1 MFSFESKFYG
11 LSLRSWI
18 IIIVLVII
26 FYIFVFTGE
35 SSTPVIIIQEDKTG
49 KEKFSNSV
57 NKKSNLIKVYNFN
70 TSWCGYSVRFQ
81 PEWEKFQKE
90 VKARDDLN
98 NVRAY
103 DIKCDNTD
111 NKQMCV
117 DYEVPGFP
125 TVIIEKDGKKID
137 YNGPRT
143 AEAII
148 ESIKN
153 L

>member
-1 MFSFESKFYG
+1 MFY
-11 LSLRSWI
+11 L
-18 IIIVLVII
+18 
-26 FYIFVFTGE
+26 FVFSGNSSQVNEQETTGGK
-35 SSTPVIIIQEDKTG
+35 STEEKTT
-49 KEKFSNSV
+49 KEKFSNSE
-57 NKKSNLIKVYNFN
+57 NKKSNLVKVYNFN

-90 VKARDDLN
+90 VKARDDLS

-103 DIKCDNTD
+103 DIKCDNAD

-125 TVIIEKDGKKID
+125 TVIIEKDGKKTD

-148 ESIKN
+148 ETVKN

>member
-1 MFSFESKFYG
+1 MISLGDKFYG
-11 LSLRSWI
+11 LSISSWI
-18 IIIVLVII
+18 IISVLIVL
-26 FYIFVFTGE
+26 FYFFVFNNA
-35 SSTPVIIIQEDKTG
+35 SSSPSQ
-49 KEKFSNSV
+49 EKFSDIQ

-90 VKARDDLN
+90 VKARDDLSN
-98 NVRAY
+98 IQAY
-103 DIKCDNTD
+103 DIKCDNAS
-111 NKQMCV
+111 NKQMCI

-137 YNGPRT
+137 YNGDRT

-148 ESIKN
+148 ETIKN